1 MTEEVLRQV
10 LSGVQARESVGTPLQ
25 FPAMVS
31 DPTNEALEF
40 ARALEVVAAHA
51 GGPLGAER
59 VRRRRPSADVAE
71 IQLALG
77 PVAELLTVWGRG
89 EAVDIPPVPELGP
102 VIARLRV
109 AGSVLDGWELALIKQ
124 TLAAARVAA
133 LEIKRV
139 ADQAPLMAMS
149 LVPLPDRAIDQRL
162 VAAINDEGEVLDTAS
177 PGLFRA
183 RREIH
188 AARERLIKK
197 LETVLRGADPH
208 TVPAGAQVTVR
219 SDRYVIP
226 VRRDSRTR
234 PEGIIHDESA
244 SQGTLFVE
252 PTAAIEF
259 GNALRGAIADAEREL
274 LKVLRELTELI
285 RPAGELIDAAHEM
298 CVAGDDVVARV
309 RYAHGVRGQVPRMGG
324 DGWVLRQARHPL
336 LIDRGLDVVPFDL
349 TLEAS
354 ERTLLISGPNAGGK
368 TVLLKT
374 AGLVV
379 LLAQSGIVPPIG
391 PGTVLPVMTSVFA
404 DIGDHQSIAAD
415 LSTFSAHVVALRQ
428 ILAEAGPATL
438 VLMDEIGSGTD
449 PAEGGAL
456 AAASLRALTA
466 RGARTIVT
474 THLGSLK
481 TLAGDAPGIVNG
493 SLDFDAEALKPTFR
507 FRKGVPGRSYG
518 LAIAR
523 RLGVDQAV
531 LAEAEQ
537 AVPSQ
542 ERALDELLAHVESR
556 ARDQERREAELA
568 ERDLDVSAR
577 EANAEAIGEVQA
589 AREKELRRREREAE
603 RTGRQ
608 EARRHLLDA
617 RSTVEAALRAAS
629 AAADPVRAREARRII
644 EEAVV
649 VERAAIEAVDQAGS
663 EEADPTAVVQPGQ
676 RVRFGS
682 GNTGTVLEVRHDAKA
697 VVALGSVKVVVPV
710 AELTPVAGGPAP
722 RPKPAPTD
730 FEPAGAA
737 FEIDL
742 RGMRGDEAVTVTTA
756 ALDAA
761 ILSENPFLRII
772 HGMGTGVVRDR
783 VRQVLKSDRRVT
795 RFEFAPRNQGGTG
808 VTIVEFGAV

>member
-1 MTEEVLRQV
+1 MRAQQ
-10 LSGVQARESVGTPLQ
+10 GVGTPFQ
-25 FPAMVS
+25 FPAAVS
-31 DPTNEALEF
+31 DPTSDALEF
-40 ARALEVVAAHA
+40 HRALDIVANHA
-51 GGPLGAER
+51 RGPLGAER
-59 VRRRRPSADVAE
+59 VRHRRPSGNGFE
-71 IQLALG
+71 IEGALA
-77 PVAELLTVWGRG
+77 PVAELLTLWGRG
-89 EAVDIPPVPELGP
+89 EVIDIPPVPVLGA

-109 AGSVLDGWELALIKQ
+109 GGSVLDGRELALVKQ
-124 TLAAARVAA
+124 TLVAARIAA
-133 LEIKRV
+133 GEIKRV
-139 ADQAPLMAMS
+139 AADAPVMAAS
-149 LVPLPDRAIDQRL
+149 VVPLPDRAIDQRL
-162 VAAINDEGEVLDTAS
+162 VAAIDDEGEVLDTAS

-197 LETVLRGADPH
+197 LESVLRGADPH
-208 TVPAGAQVTVR
+208 AVPAGAQVTVR

-226 VRRDSRTR
+226 VRRDSRSR
-234 PEGIIHDESA
+234 PEGIVHDESA

-259 GNALRGAIADAEREL
+259 GNALRGAIVEAEREL
-274 LKVLRELTELI
+274 LKVLRELTDLI
-285 RPAGELIDAAHEM
+285 RPAADLIDGAHEM

-309 RYAHGVRGQVPRMGG
+309 RYAHAVRGTVPKIGG
-324 DGWVLRQARHPL
+324 DALVLRDARHPL
-336 LIDRGLDVVPFDL
+336 LIDRGIAVVPVDL
-349 TLEAS
+349 SLEGS

-374 AGLVV
+374 AGLAV
-379 LLAQSGIVPPIG
+379 LLTQSGIVPPVG
-391 PGTVLPVMTSVFA
+391 PGTTVPVMVSVFA

-415 LSTFSAHVVALRQ
+415 LSTFSAHVVSLRQ

-481 TLAGDAPGIVNG
+481 TLAGEVPGVVNG
-493 SLDFDAEALKPTFR
+493 SLDFDADQLKPTFR

-523 RLGVDQAV
+523 RLGVDPAV

-537 AVPSQ
+537 SVPSQ
-542 ERALDELLAHVESR
+542 ERALDELLAHVEAR
-556 ARDQERREAELA
+556 AREQERRAAELSS
-568 ERDLDVSAR
+568 RDADVSAR
-577 EANAEAIGEVQA
+577 EANAEAIGEGQA

-603 RTGRQ
+603 RIGRQ

-617 RSTVEAALRAAS
+617 RSTVEEALRAAQG
-629 AAADPVRAREARRII
+629 AVDPARARDARRII

-649 VERAAIEAVDQAGS
+649 SERAAIEAVEQADVD
-663 EEADPTAVVQPGQ
+663 EVDAAAVVKPGQ
-676 RVRFGS
+676 RVRLGA
-682 GNTGTVLEVRHDAKA
+682 GGTGTVLEVRHDAKA
-697 VVALGSVKVVVPV
+697 VVALGSVKLVVPV
-710 AELTPVAGGPAP
+710 ADLTPVAGGGPSV
-722 RPKPAPTD
+722 RPKSPLAD
-730 FEPAGAA
+730 FEPAAA
-737 FEIDL
+737 PFEIDL

-761 ILSENPFLRII
+761 ILSENPYLRII

-783 VRQVLKSDRRVT
+783 VRQVLGSDRRVAK
-795 RFEFAPRNQGGTG
+795 FEFAPRNQGGTG
-808 VTIVEFGAV
+808 VTIVEFGAA

>member
-1 MTEEVLRQV
+1 M
-10 LSGVQARESVGTPLQ
+10 QARESVGTPFQ
-25 FPAMVS
+25 FPAAVS
-31 DPTNEALEF
+31 TPTNDALEF
-40 ARALEVVAAHA
+40 FRALDVVAAHA
-51 GGPLGAER
+51 RGPLGAER
-59 VRRRRPSADVAE
+59 VRRRRPSADGFE
-71 IQLALG
+71 IESALA
-77 PVAELLTVWGRG
+77 PVAELLILWGRG
-89 EAVDIPPVPELGP
+89 EVLDIPPVPDLGP

-109 AGSVLDGWELALIKQ
+109 AGSVLDGWELALVKQ
-124 TLAAARVAA
+124 TLSAARVAA
-133 LEIKRV
+133 AEIKRV
-139 ADQAPLMAMS
+139 AEEAPALAAS
-149 LVPLPDRAIDQRL
+149 LVPLPDRALDQRL

-188 AARERLIKK
+188 AARDRLIKK
-197 LETVLRGADPH
+197 LELVLRGADPH
-208 TVPAGAQVTVR
+208 AVPAGAQVTVR

-226 VRRDSRTR
+226 VRRDSRSR
-234 PEGIIHDESA
+234 PEGIVHDESA

-259 GNALRGAIADAEREL
+259 GNALRGAIVDAEREL
-274 LKVLRELTELI
+274 LKVLRELTDLI
-285 RPAGELIDAAHEM
+285 RPAAELIDAAHEM

-309 RYAHGVRGQVPRMGG
+309 RYAHAVRATVPTVGG
-324 DGWVLRQARHPL
+324 DALVLRNARHPL
-336 LIDRGLDVVPFDL
+336 LIDRGLTVVPFDL
-349 TLEAS
+349 SLEAS

-368 TVLLKT
+368 TVLIKT
-374 AGLVV
+374 AGLAV
-379 LLAQSGIVPPIG
+379 LLTQSGIVPPVG
-391 PGTVLPVMTSVFA
+391 PGTALPVMTAIFA

-415 LSTFSAHVVALRQ
+415 LSTFSAHVVSLRE

-456 AAASLRALTA
+456 AAASLGALTR

-481 TLAGDAPGIVNG
+481 TLAGDVPGVVNG
-493 SLDFDAEALKPTFR
+493 SLEFDAEQLKPTFR

-523 RLGVDQAV
+523 RLGVDPAV

-537 AVPSQ
+537 SVPAQ
-542 ERALDELLAHVESR
+542 ERALDELLAHVETR
-556 ARDQERREAELA
+556 AREQERREAELST
-568 ERDLDVSAR
+568 RDLDVSAR

-603 RTGRQ
+603 RIGRQ
-608 EARRHLLDA
+608 EARRHLLEA
-617 RSTVEAALRAAS
+617 RSTVEAALRAAQS
-629 AAADPVRAREARRII
+629 AVDPAKARDARRII

-649 VERAAIEAVDQAGS
+649 SERAAIEAVDQTDA
-663 EEADPTAVVQPGQ
+663 EEVDPSATVKAGQ
-676 RVRFGS
+676 RVRLGT
-682 GNTGTVLEVRHDAKA
+682 GGTGTVIEVRHDAKA
-697 VVALGSVKVVVPV
+697 VVVLGSVKLVVPITD
-710 AELTPVAGGPAP
+710 LTPVAGGAP
-722 RPKPAPTD
+722 TARPKSPPPD
-730 FEPAGAA
+730 FQAAAAA

-761 ILSENPFLRII
+761 ILAENPYLRII

-783 VRQVLKSDRRVT
+783 VRQALKADRRVAK
-795 RFEFAPRNQGGTG
+795 FEFAPQNQGGTG
-808 VTIVEFGAV
+808 VTIVEFGAA

>member
-1 MTEEVLRQV
+1 M
-10 LSGVQARESVGTPLQ
+10 QARESVGTPFQ
-25 FPAMVS
+25 FLAAVS
-31 DPTNEALEF
+31 GPTNDALEF
-40 ARALEVVAAHA
+40 RRALEVVATHA
-51 GGPLGAER
+51 RGPLGAER
-59 VRRRRPSADVAE
+59 ILQRRPSSDRFE
-71 IQLALG
+71 IEGSLA
-77 PVAELLTVWGRG
+77 PVAELLTLWGRG
-89 EAVDIPPVPELGP
+89 EVIDIPPVPEMGP

-109 AGSVLDGWELALIKQ
+109 AGSVLDGWELALVKQ
-124 TLAAARVAA
+124 TLVAARIAAA
-133 LEIKRV
+133 EIRRV
-139 ADQAPLMAMS
+139 ADEAPALAAS
-149 LVPLPDRAIDQRL
+149 VVPLPDRAIDQRL
-162 VAAINDEGEVLDTAS
+162 VAAISDEGEVLDTAS

-197 LETVLRGADPH
+197 LEQVLRGADPH
-208 TVPAGAQVTVR
+208 AVPAGAQVTVR

-226 VRRDSRTR
+226 VRRDSRSR
-234 PEGIIHDESA
+234 PEGIVHDESA

-259 GNALRGAIADAEREL
+259 GNALRGAIVDAEREL
-274 LKVLRELTELI
+274 LKVLRELTDLI
-285 RPAGELIDAAHEM
+285 RPAAELIDAVHEM
-298 CVAGDDVVARV
+298 CVAGDDVLARV
-309 RYAHGVRGQVPRMGG
+309 RYAHGVRGTVPTVGG
-324 DGWVLRQARHPL
+324 DALVVRDARHPL
-336 LIDRGLDVVPFDL
+336 LIDRGIAVVPFDL
-349 TLEAS
+349 SLEAS

-374 AGLVV
+374 AGLAV
-379 LLAQSGIVPPIG
+379 LLTQSGIVPPVG
-391 PGTVLPVMTSVFA
+391 PGTAVPVMTSVFA

-415 LSTFSAHVVALRQ
+415 LSTFSAHVASLRQ
-428 ILAEAGPATL
+428 ILAEAGPSTL

-481 TLAGDAPGIVNG
+481 TLAGEVPGIVNG
-493 SLDFDAEALKPTFR
+493 SLEFDADLLKPTFR

-523 RLGVDQAV
+523 RLGVDPAV

-537 AVPSQ
+537 SVPSQ
-542 ERALDELLAHVESR
+542 ERALDELLAKVESR
-556 ARDQERREAELA
+556 ARDQERRDTELA
-568 ERDLDVSAR
+568 ARDLDVSGR
-577 EANAEAIGEVQA
+577 EANAEAIGEAQA

-603 RTGRQ
+603 RIGRQ

-617 RSTVEAALRAAS
+617 RNTVEEALRAAQG
-629 AAADPVRAREARRII
+629 AADPARARDARRII

-649 VERAAIEAVDQAGS
+649 SERAAIDAVDQADVL
-663 EEADPTAVVQPGQ
+663 EVDPGAVVKPGQ
-676 RVRFGS
+676 RVRLSAG
-682 GNTGTVLEVRHDAKA
+682 GTGTVLEVRHDAKA
-697 VVALGSVKVVVPV
+697 VVALGSVKLVVPV
-710 AELTPVAGGPAP
+710 TDLTPVMGAAPA
-722 RPKPAPTD
+722 RPKSQAAD
-730 FEPAGAA
+730 FEPTAAA

-761 ILSENPFLRII
+761 ILSENPYLRII

-783 VRQVLKSDRRVT
+783 VRQVLKSDRRVVK
-795 RFEFAPRNQGGTG
+795 FEFAPRNQGGTG
-808 VTIVEFGAV
+808 VTIVEFGAA